1 MLFRFEIRSKYGCS
15 TGGVYL
21 NSVSDLQSVDIA
33 NFCKFTPIYDAKRV
47 LEETSI
53 FSRDQ
58 ASWRHGALR
67 RRFSTQARLGC
78 ARHTLTSTA
87 GSVRLSLRAPT
98 PTLVG
103 RECSPA
109 AVYTTVP
116 AAHGT
121 ARAAPV
127 GGSGA
132 DGGE

>member
-1 MLFRFEIRSKYGCS
+1 MS
-15 TGGVYL
+15 T
-21 NSVSDLQSVDIA
+21 
-33 NFCKFTPIYDAKRV
+33 T
-47 LEETSI
+47 
-53 FSRDQ
+53 
-58 ASWRHGALR
+58 
-67 RRFSTQARLGC
+67 
-78 ARHTLTSTA
+78 

-103 RECSPA
+103 RERSPA

-132 DGGE
+132 DGGEYNGPGMMFDRLNVMYVAEARRAEARVGRGD